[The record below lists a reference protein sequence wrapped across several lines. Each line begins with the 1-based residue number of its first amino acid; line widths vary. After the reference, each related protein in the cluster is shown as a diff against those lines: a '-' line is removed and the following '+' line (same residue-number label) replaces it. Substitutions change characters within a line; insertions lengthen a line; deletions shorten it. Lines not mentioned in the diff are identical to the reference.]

1 MYVGTE
7 QGVSIIDI
15 KTNKVV
21 SPQVP
26 TQKRFYMYIVFWV
39 WRRSIFLPSLM
50 VYIKLMKQ
58 VELPRLSL
66 LCCIKNMYSL
76 GLLGTLYNANN
87 GFINKF
93 DIMIHKRNFSS
104 SQLSL

>member
-26 TQKRFYMYIVFWV
+26 THKEDFIVYRFLLMKEKY
-39 WRRSIFLPSLM
+39 IFLPSLM
-50 VYIKLMKQ
+50 VYIKLMNQ
-58 VELPRLSL
+58 V
-66 LCCIKNMYSL
+66 
-76 GLLGTLYNANN
+76 
-87 GFINKF
+87 
-93 DIMIHKRNFSS
+93 
-104 SQLSL
+104 

>member
-26 TQKRFYMYIVFWV
+26 THKEDFICISFLLMKEKY
-39 WRRSIFLPSLM
+39 IFLPSLM
-50 VYIKLMKQ
+50 VYIKLMNQ
-58 VELPRLSL
+58 V
-66 LCCIKNMYSL
+66 
-76 GLLGTLYNANN
+76 
-87 GFINKF
+87 
-93 DIMIHKRNFSS
+93 
-104 SQLSL
+104 